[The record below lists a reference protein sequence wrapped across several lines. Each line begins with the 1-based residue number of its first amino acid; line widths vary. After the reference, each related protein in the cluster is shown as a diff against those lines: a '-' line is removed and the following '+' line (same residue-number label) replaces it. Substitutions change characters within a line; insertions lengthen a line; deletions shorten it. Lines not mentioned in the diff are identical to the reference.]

1 MDLSINLLQKSI
13 YSETEK
19 NMQNNLYLDLSYIP
33 RYLSSGIKTFAEGE
47 SHVSRYNR
55 NNILILVFDG
65 ELHFEEDG
73 EEIILCAGE
82 YYVQTVGRW
91 QTGNTPS
98 VTPRYCF
105 INFSGQFTDRTERA
119 MVLRGKFDVAR
130 AEEACVQLCETYKN
144 LSAREDATS
153 LFEVQKLFFDVL
165 NILCRANVAFA
176 EKKSLAERIYAYIS
190 ENFSLDVTL
199 DSLAERFSYSKDHI
213 IRVFKSVY
221 KITPHQY
228 LLQCRVCYAKILLS
242 AERLSISEIASECGF
257 ADTSSFHRAFSGL
270 EGVSPSQYKADK
282 K

>member
-1 MDLSINLLQKSI
+1 
-13 YSETEK
+13 
-19 NMQNNLYLDLSYIP
+19 
-33 RYLSSGIKTFAEGE
+33 
-47 SHVSRYNR
+47 
-55 NNILILVFDG
+55 
-65 ELHFEEDG
+65 
-73 EEIILCAGE
+73 
-82 YYVQTVGRW
+82 
-91 QTGNTPS
+91 
-98 VTPRYCF
+98 
-105 INFSGQFTDRTERA
+105 

-153 LFEVQKLFFDVL
+153 LFEAQKLFFDVL

-270 EGVSPSQYKADK
+270 EGVSPAQYRVDK